1 MFEATFQCPLA
12 IWLSL
17 SCYFV
22 FNAKGEE
29 NCCFRDFLY
38 DDGSSRAGEAEEVED
53 GQMLLEKM
61 EETKHVTYNY
71 SQAAGQQ

>member
-1 MFEATFQCPLA
+1 MMSISHLA
-12 IWLSL
+12 LSL
-17 SCYFV
+17 SSFI

-38 DDGSSRAGEAEEVED
+38 DDGSSRVAEVED

-71 SQAAGQQ
+71 SQAGQVRLSDPN

>member
-1 MFEATFQCPLA
+1 MMSISHLA
-12 IWLSL
+12 LSL
-17 SCYFV
+17 SS

-38 DDGSSRAGEAEEVED
+38 DDGSSRVAEVED

-71 SQAAGQQ
+71 SQAGQVRLSDPN

>member
-1 MFEATFQCPLA
+1 MMSMSHLA
-12 IWLSL
+12 LSL
-17 SCYFV
+17 SSFI
-22 FNAKGEE
+22 AKGEE

-38 DDGSSRAGEAEEVED
+38 DDGSSGVVAEVED

-71 SQAAGQQ
+71 SQAGQVRLSDPN